1 MAKIWMRKS
10 VAQTSDKST
19 NSSPLSFLLNK
30 RTWTWKTSQNSTTAS
45 PVKCSSRSS
54 ACSRNV
60 CLAPSLSSL
69 RSVTLG
75 KKKWKRISSCS
86 LRMVRLAC
94 RLMLTRLQQ
103 RRKICVY
110 LHWKLFPI
118 QKCSTTFSPRNKSL
132 SLSPISHLPN
142 SAAISP
148 RSRCWRPQISRSRPK
163 CKHRALVTRP

>member
-1 MAKIWMRKS
+1 
-10 VAQTSDKST
+10 
-19 NSSPLSFLLNK
+19 
-30 RTWTWKTSQNSTTAS
+30 
-45 PVKCSSRSS
+45 
-54 ACSRNV
+54 
-60 CLAPSLSSL
+60 
-69 RSVTLG
+69 
-75 KKKWKRISSCS
+75 
-86 LRMVRLAC
+86 MVRRAC
-94 RLMLTRLQQ
+94 RLMPTRLLQ

-163 CKHRALVTRP
+163 CKHRALVTRPWATHDRACSRPSSLRATVTPWGLTASQDWSKAIKWGGCRRQSATGPWITVRTHLLEWTTRVCFLATDLTTLSVLLKA